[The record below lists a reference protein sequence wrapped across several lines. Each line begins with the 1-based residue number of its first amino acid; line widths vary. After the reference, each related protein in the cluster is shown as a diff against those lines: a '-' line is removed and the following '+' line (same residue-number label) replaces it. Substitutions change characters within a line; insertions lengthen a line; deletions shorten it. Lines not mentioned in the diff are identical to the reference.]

1 MFTHL
6 ENNGS
11 KIKHTYSNSL
21 QIVNW
26 KLTLNWLSFWIES
39 IFSSS
44 QLKIDF
50 ELKVIDILRP
60 EMKLKLYQFHV
71 CWIFVMPEKDYEVYN
86 IWDYWPLIFP
96 FFLHCALLNLEKY
109 TVIKKNIPTV
119 SIDCGW
125 SSVVRLT
132 VDILPTSADVDQ
144 TEPAVPHWPQADSNS
159 TSARLSLQGSTKAP
173 FVGDSAAAEVTHH
186 SDRGSPPTPHSPPP
200 STLTQR
206 WCPSKPR
213 TSLVSINKPQA
224 AAHTHSHHH
233 VKGSD
238 MTV

>member
-1 MFTHL
+1 
-6 ENNGS
+6 
-11 KIKHTYSNSL
+11 
-21 QIVNW
+21 
-26 KLTLNWLSFWIES
+26 
-39 IFSSS
+39 
-44 QLKIDF
+44 
-50 ELKVIDILRP
+50 
-60 EMKLKLYQFHV
+60 MKLKLYQFHV
-71 CWIFVMPEKDYEVYN
+71 CWIFVMPEKDYAVYN
-86 IWDYWPLIFP
+86 IWDYWPLIP
-96 FFLHCALLNLEKY
+96 PPPLFFFTLCSVKSWKIY
-109 TVIKKNIPTV
+109 SDKKNIPTV